1 MSCACPA
8 IARPLRPPET
18 VSGKMNS
25 TEILERLVGFPTV
38 SRDSNLDLIGFV
50 GGYLASHGIESR
62 LYADPTGLKANLYAS
77 VGRPGAGGV
86 LLSGHSDVVP
96 VDGQT
101 WSSDPFQLRETAGRL
116 YARGAADMKGFL
128 ACALA
133 AMARASRR
141 TLRLP
146 LQLAVSYDE
155 EVGCVGVRS
164 LIDDMQGWTQ
174 LPGLCIV
181 GEPTLLRI
189 AVGHKGKTALRAS
202 CRGLAAHSAHPDRG
216 QNAIHLGADLVRMI
230 RARQA
235 GIEATGPRD
244 PGYEVPYTTLHVGT
258 IHGGTALNIVPDHC
272 GLELE
277 IRNIPADDATL
288 HIHGLREQAGRIALE
303 ARQHGPGAEI
313 HIEVINEYPGLDTPE
328 DSDIVELVA
337 GITGDRQCIKVG
349 FGSEGGL
356 FSQRL
361 KIPTVVCGPGSIE
374 QAHTPDEYLTT
385 DQLSRCDRMMDA
397 LLERLA

>member
-1 MSCACPA
+1 
-8 IARPLRPPET
+8 
-18 VSGKMNS
+18 MNS
-25 TEILERLVGFPTV
+25 MEILARLVGFPTV

-50 GGYLASHGIESR
+50 SGYLASYGIEAR
-62 LYADPTGLKANLYAS
+62 LYTDLTGRKANLYAS

-96 VDGQT
+96 VKGQR
-101 WSSDPFQLRETAGRL
+101 WSSDPFQLREDAGRL

-128 ACALA
+128 ACAIA
-133 AMARASRR
+133 AMARASKRS
-141 TLRLP
+141 LRLP

-164 LIDDMQGWTQ
+164 LIGDMEGWTE
-174 LPGLCIV
+174 LPRLCIV

-189 AVGHKGKTALRAS
+189 AVGHKGKTALRAT
-202 CRGLAAHSAHPDRG
+202 CRGLAAHSARPDRG
-216 QNAIHLGADLVRMI
+216 QNAIHLGCELVQTI

-258 IHGGTALNIVPDHC
+258 MHGGTALNIVPDHC
-272 GLELE
+272 SLEFE
-277 IRNIPADDATL
+277 IRNIGADDATR
-288 HIHGLREQAGRIALE
+288 HIHDLREDAQKIVLA
-303 ARQHGPGAEI
+303 ARQHGPAADI
-313 HIEVINEYPGLDTPE
+313 DIEVINEYPGLDTPV
-328 DSDIVELVA
+328 DSDIVDWVA
-337 GITGDRQCIKVG
+337 GLTGDRECIKVG

-361 KIPTVVCGPGSIE
+361 KIPTVVCGPGSID
-374 QAHTPDEYLTT
+374 QAHEPDEYLTT
-385 DQLSRCDRMMDA
+385 DQLSRCDRMMEA
-397 LLERLA
+397 LLERLT

>member
-1 MSCACPA
+1 
-8 IARPLRPPET
+8 
-18 VSGKMNS
+18 MNS
-25 TEILERLVGFPTV
+25 VEILERLVGFPTV

-62 LYADPTGLKANLYAS
+62 LYTDPTGLKANLYAS
-77 VGRPGAGGV
+77 VGPPGAGGV

-96 VDGQT
+96 VDGQR
-101 WSSDPFQLRETAGRL
+101 WSSDPFQLRENAGRL
-116 YARGAADMKGFL
+116 YGRGAADMKGFL
-128 ACALA
+128 ACAVA
-133 AMARASRR
+133 ALARASRR
-141 TLRLP
+141 SLRQP

-164 LIDDMQGWTQ
+164 LIDDMEGWTD
-174 LPGLCIV
+174 LPRLCIV

-189 AVGHKGKTALRAS
+189 AVGHKGKTALRAT
-202 CRGLAAHSAHPDRG
+202 CRGLAAHSARPDRG
-216 QNAIHLGADLVRMI
+216 QNAIYLGADLVRMI

-235 GIEATGPRD
+235 GIATTGPRD

-277 IRNIPADDATL
+277 IRNLCGDDSA
-288 HIHGLREQAGRIALE
+288 HYIDGLREDARRIALE
-303 ARQHGPGAEI
+303 AGQHGPSADI
-313 HIEVINEYPGLDTPE
+313 HIEVINEYPGLDTPR
-328 DSDIVELVA
+328 DSDIVDLVA
-337 GITGDRQCIKVG
+337 GLTGERQCIKVG

-361 KIPTVVCGPGSIE
+361 KIPTVVCGPGSID
-374 QAHTPDEYLTT
+374 QAHKPDEYLST

-397 LLERLA
+397 LLEHLA

>member
-1 MSCACPA
+1 
-8 IARPLRPPET
+8 
-18 VSGKMNS
+18 MNS
-25 TEILERLVGFPTV
+25 MEILERLVGFPTV

-50 GGYLASHGIESR
+50 RGYLASHGVESR
-62 LYADPTGLKANLYAS
+62 LYTDPTGRKANLYAS

-101 WSSDPFQLRETAGRL
+101 WSSDPFQLREDAGRL

-128 ACALA
+128 ACAVA
-133 AMARASRR
+133 ALARASRR
-141 TLRLP
+141 SLRRP

-164 LIDDMQGWTQ
+164 LIDDMEHWTD
-174 LPGLCIV
+174 LPRLCIV

-189 AVGHKGKTALRAS
+189 AVGHKGKTALRAT
-202 CRGLAAHSAHPDRG
+202 CRGLAAHSARPDRG
-216 QNAIHLGADLVRMI
+216 QNAIHLGSDLVRMI
-230 RARQA
+230 RARQL
-235 GIEATGPRD
+235 GIEASGPRD

-258 IHGGTALNIVPDHC
+258 IHGGTVLNIVPDQC
-272 GLELE
+272 ELELE
-277 IRNIPADDATL
+277 IRNISADDSAL
-288 HIHGLREQAGRIALE
+288 HIHGLREDARKIALE
-303 ARQHGPGAEI
+303 ATQHGPAADI

-328 DSDIVELVA
+328 HSDVVDLVA
-337 GITGDRQCIKVG
+337 ALTGHRQCIKVG

-374 QAHTPDEYLTT
+374 QAHKPDEYLAS
-385 DQLSRCDRMMDA
+385 DQLSRCDAMMDA